1 MTPGPEERRRI
12 VVIRRASSA
21 DTPIPLEDSPE
32 AAAEAG
38 AKN

>member
-21 DTPIPLEDSPE
+21 DTPIPLEETGDE
-32 AAAEAG
+32 ASAATKA
-38 AKN
+38 